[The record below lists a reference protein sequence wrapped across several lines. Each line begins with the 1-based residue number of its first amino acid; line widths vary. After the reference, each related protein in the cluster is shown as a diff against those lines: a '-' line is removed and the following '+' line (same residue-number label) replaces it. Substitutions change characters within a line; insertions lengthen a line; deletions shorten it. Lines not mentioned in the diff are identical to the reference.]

1 MSVIHLSNEN
11 FDELIK
17 EGKVLVDFYAEW
29 CGPCKMLGPVIEEVS
44 NEVSNVKII
53 KVNVDEHSALA
64 QQYGVMS
71 IPTLILFN
79 HGNIVKQNVGFLP
92 KENIIELINNN

>member
-17 EGKVLVDFYAEW
+17 EGKVLVDFYAAW
-29 CGPCKMLGPVIEEVS
+29 CGPCKMIGPVIEEIA
-44 NEVSNVKII
+44 NERTDIKVI
-53 KVNVDEHSALA
+53 KVNVDEHGEIA
-64 QQYGVMS
+64 QKYGVMS

-79 HGNIVKQNVGFLP
+79 NGNVEKQNVGFIP
-92 KENIIELINNN
+92 KENILELIDTN

>member
-1 MSVIHLSNEN
+1 MSVIHLGNEN

-17 EGKVLVDFYAEW
+17 EGKTLVDFYAEW

-44 NEVSNVKII
+44 NEVQDVKIV
-53 KVNVDEHSALA
+53 KVNVDEHSNIA

-71 IPTLILFN
+71 IPTIILFN
-79 HGNIVKQNVGFLP
+79 NGNIVKQNVGFIP